1 MGRLGTDPI
10 ASWEEKVKE
19 DQATDERMDA
29 DRGDQNP
36 GLTFG
41 AMTLAWQESIVH
53 FAWQAQPSAPPF
65 PRNPIGR
72 TTRKTFH
79 ATLAPWLVGQD
90 RPWAKDRLAQP
101 TRCREMTRPKRN
113 PPTPPSPAPHRAGV
127 RSAPGTGKE
136 AALRERLEELIR
148 RHPPTD
154 RVPGDPVSFPRAV
167 LAAGGSRQEVEAVAL
182 LAAMLA
188 YGAVPLFMRV
198 TRQIL
203 EETAYPP
210 PLSLAAPGARAS
222 GRRSAVKAGSQPPF
236 TATRVDR
243 EDGVVPPRTTHA
255 AKECLQTNGFL
266 AAITQ
271 PGGPRFTTGY
281 RLSTAAEI
289 SRFGGAIGA
298 VISQHGGL
306 WEAFA
311 PGWRREG
318 TVRAGLVALHGAL
331 WQALGC
337 SPAAAPGGLRH
348 LLPDPAGG
356 GCCKRWQMFLRW
368 MVRPDDGVDLGQ
380 WPAVPPSALLMPLD
394 RHISRLARHLG
405 FTRRATDDWK
415 TAEEVTAALRRL
427 DPADPVRYDFSL
439 CHLAIAGDC
448 THGRD
453 PSQCAACALAGFCLP
468 PRTKAR

>member
-1 MGRLGTDPI
+1 M
-10 ASWEEKVKE
+10 
-19 DQATDERMDA
+19 
-29 DRGDQNP
+29 
-36 GLTFG
+36 
-41 AMTLAWQESIVH
+41 
-53 FAWQAQPSAPPF
+53 
-65 PRNPIGR
+65 
-72 TTRKTFH
+72 
-79 ATLAPWLVGQD
+79 
-90 RPWAKDRLAQP
+90 
-101 TRCREMTRPKRN
+101 
-113 PPTPPSPAPHRAGV
+113 
-127 RSAPGTGKE
+127 
-136 AALRERLEELIR
+136 AALRERLEELLR
-148 RHPPTD
+148 RHPPTE

-203 EETAYPP
+203 DE
-210 PLSLAAPGARAS
+210 
-222 GRRSAVKAGSQPPF
+222 AG
-236 TATRVDR
+236 
-243 EDGVVPPRTTHA
+243 
-255 AKECLQTNGFL
+255 GFL
-266 AAITQ
+266 AAITR
-271 PGGPRFTTGY
+271 PAGPRFSVGY

-289 SRFGGAIGA
+289 SRFCGAIGA

-331 WQALGC
+331 WQALGVE
-337 SPAAAPGGLRH
+337 PAAAAGGLRH

-380 WPAVPPSALLMPLD
+380 WPAVPPGALLMPLD

-453 PSQCAACALAGFCLP
+453 PSQCAACALSGFCFP
-468 PRTKAR
+468 TRTKRS